1 MVGNLLRR
9 RSVLYA
15 LMGVLTINYL
25 IAARYYLHADSK
37 EKGYAEMAKL
47 PIEYLLYFLMALDA

>member
-1 MVGNLLRR
+1 
-9 RSVLYA
+9 
-15 LMGVLTINYL
+15 MGVLTINYL

-37 EKGYAEMAKL
+37 KKGYAEMAKI